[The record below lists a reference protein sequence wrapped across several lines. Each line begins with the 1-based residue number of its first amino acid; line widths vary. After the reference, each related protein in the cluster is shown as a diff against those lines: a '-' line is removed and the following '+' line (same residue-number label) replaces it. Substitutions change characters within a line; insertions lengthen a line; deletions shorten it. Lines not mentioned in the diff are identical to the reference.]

1 MGKMFEN
8 RFPLTLFLI
17 ILFLAVI
24 PTTAFYAQQTAN
36 QGSAAVSAEEHWF
49 GADATVE
56 SVGAQLKA
64 FDPSITV
71 AVTDQD
77 GTPRTGGLLEEG
89 DFVMMYNA
97 SGKLLKEFVNI
108 NPDSQRSSSSDS
120 VPPASS
126 QPEDSASSSEQA
138 SSQSQP
144 ESSVP
149 SDSPSGSESSS
160 ASNPGSSASS
170 GQSSASG
177 VSSEPNPG
185 SSASSGQSS
194 GSGVSSGPADGF
206 LSGGEDYFDFS
217 TPVSVEELE
226 DQLLDEGV
234 PDSRLTVKSYNG
246 NTRLSGSVCT
256 GDVLTVE
263 NPDGTVQNRVTA
275 VVAGDLTRRGTPD
288 EASCRALYNYLAGS
302 GTLRADLRRAADLNR
317 DGAVTTSDLL
327 KLKKMISGED

>member
-1 MGKMFEN
+1 MGKMFEK
-8 RFPLTLFLI
+8 RFPFTLSLI

-24 PTTAFYAQQTAN
+24 PTTAFYAQETAK

-71 AVTDQD
+71 VVTDQD

-89 DFVMMYNA
+89 DFVMMYDA
-97 SGKLLKEFVNI
+97 SGKLRKEFVNI
-108 NPDSQRSSSSDS
+108 NPDSQESSSSDS
-120 VPPASS
+120 APPVSS
-126 QPEDSASSSEQA
+126 QPEDSAPSSEQA

-144 ESSVP
+144 ESSAP
-149 SDSPSGSESSS
+149 SDLPSASEPSS
-160 ASNPGSSASS
+160 ASNADSSA
-170 GQSSASG
+170 
-177 VSSEPNPG
+177 P
-185 SSASSGQSS
+185 SGQSS

-206 LSGGEDYFDFS
+206 LSGDENYFDFR

-234 PDSRLTVKSYNG
+234 PDSRLTVKAYNG
-246 NTRLSGSVCT
+246 STRLGGSVCT

-288 EASCRALYNYLAGS
+288 EASCRALYNYLTGS
-302 GTLRADLRRAADLNR
+302 GTLRADLRRAADLNG
-317 DGAVTTSDLL
+317 DGTVTTSDLL